1 MPASNPRPIG
11 NALTA
16 IGRLLRQPIGTG
28 SRPAAPRAAAPE
40 RPANSVGHRQ
50 MRRELYTLLERHP
63 ASRQTM
69 RHLDVV
75 ERVLRRESIDAVL
88 KLPVKVLARA
98 LDEMEALV
106 WDWSQPGLAEVRSRL
121 AVTVKARRNEPVTE
135 SKIQERYTTAPP
147 IEADVTEVSHDVYEE
162 MERSWTGQMP
172 ADVAAAL
179 QAHQAAAAQPGVP
192 GAADSRH

>member
-1 MPASNPRPIG
+1 MPSSNPR
-11 NALTA
+11 A
-16 IGRLLRQPIGTG
+16 IGSALSAIGKLLTQPIGSS
-28 SRPAAPRAAAPE
+28 SRGTPRRVAAE
-40 RPANSVGHRQ
+40 RPSSSVGHRQ

-75 ERVLRRESIDAVL
+75 ERLLRRDSIDAVL
-88 KLPVKVLARA
+88 ALPVKVLARA

-135 SKIQERYTTAPP
+135 SKLQERYSTAPP

-179 QAHQAAAAQPGVP
+179 QAHQAANVPAAAP
-192 GAADSRH
+192 GASDSRH